1 MPVLLDTVALLFWWS
16 ESERIGRSARAALV
30 DNAVPLFVSAVSV
43 WEIANKNRIGK
54 LEALQDFRHDFDAL
68 IARDGFRLL
77 DLTAAHAMKG
87 GYLPGAHR
95 DPFDRLIAGQALVE
109 DMTVITN
116 DPQIAAF
123 GCKVLW

>member
-1 MPVLLDTVALLFWWS
+1 MSYLLDSVAVLLWWTDTDRLS
-16 ESERIGRSARAALV
+16 RSARDVIEGASE
-30 DNAVPLFVSAVSV
+30 PLHVSAVSV

-54 LEALQDFRHDFDAL
+54 LDAVRDFRGEFEGL

-77 DLTAAHAMKG
+77 DLTAAHALRA
-87 GYLPGAHR
+87 GYLQGVHR

-109 DMTVITN
+109 DMTVLTN
-116 DPQIAAF
+116 DSRIAGF

>member
-1 MPVLLDTVALLFWWS
+1 MAFLLDSVALVLWWS
-16 ESERIGRSARAALV
+16 GDNRLGEGARSAIV
-30 DNAVPLFVSAVSV
+30 EGYVPVHVSAVNV

-54 LEALQDFRHDFDAL
+54 LDAFGNLQRDFGALMD
-68 IARDGFRLL
+68 RDGFSLL
-77 DLTAAHAMKG
+77 NVAASHALCG
-87 GYLPGAHR
+87 GYLPGRHR